1 MQEMRITVKKGLI
14 FLLAITLMFTLMADF
29 GGKESIVICSSA
41 EQNRNDDLQRQLN
54 KKFPQYNIIVMYMP
68 TGKAAAK
75 IFTEGEKT
83 EVDIMVAV
91 EMGYLKKLEENF
103 ADISGMS
110 QINYLEG
117 LSPKDYNNHWVA
129 WERQAGAIV
138 VNTEILKKYGLEAP
152 KTYDDLLKP
161 QYQDLIV
168 MPDPKSSGT
177 GYFFLK
183 NWVNIMG
190 EKEAFNY
197 VDRLHS
203 NLKQFTES
211 GSGPIKMLTQGEAAI
226 GLTLTFQAVSEINKG
241 QPFEII
247 FPPTGSPYS
256 LTGTALIE
264 GHQDKKGVKEV
275 FEYLANDFIVRDKEN
290 YSPELIYHDQKN
302 NIPNYPKDISYGDMT
317 GIEDDKEK
325 ERLLALWKY

>member
-1 MQEMRITVKKGLI
+1 MKKGLI
-14 FLLAITLMFTLMADF
+14 FLLAITLIFTLMADF
-29 GGKESIVICSSA
+29 GGKDSIVICSSA
-41 EQNRNDDLQRQLN
+41 EQNRNDDLQLQLN
-54 KKFPQYNIIVMYMP
+54 QKFPQYNIIVMYMP

-75 IFTEGEKT
+75 IYAEGTDT
-83 EVDIMVAV
+83 EVDILLAI
-91 EMGYLKKLEENF
+91 ETGYLKKLENYL
-103 ADISGMS
+103 ADISGIS
-110 QINYLEG
+110 KIDYLDG
-117 LSPKDYNNHWVA
+117 LAPEDYDNHWVT
-129 WERQAGAIV
+129 WERFAGSII
-138 VNTEILKKYGLEAP
+138 VNTEILEKHGLEAP
-152 KTYDDLLKP
+152 KTYEDLLKP
-161 QYQDLIV
+161 EYKGLIA

-190 EKEAFNY
+190 EKEAFEY
-197 VDRLHS
+197 VDRLRP

-211 GSGPIKMLTQGEAAI
+211 GSGPIKMLTQGEVAV
-226 GLTLTFQAVSEINKG
+226 GLGMTFQAVGEINKG

-256 LTGTALIE
+256 LSGTAIID

-275 FEYLANDFIVRDKEN
+275 FEYIANDFIVRDKEN
-290 YSPELIYHDQKN
+290 YSPELIYHHQKN
-302 NIPNYPKDISYGDMT
+302 NIPNYPKDIVYGDMK